1 MGDKGQESRMESNWE
16 KEGDWGRG
24 QRERRRRGRGG
35 KGRAGEKR
43 VMIMYD
49 IHVENVIKQYIE

>member
-1 MGDKGQESRMESNWE
+1 MESNWE

-35 KGRAGEKR
+35 EGRAGEKR